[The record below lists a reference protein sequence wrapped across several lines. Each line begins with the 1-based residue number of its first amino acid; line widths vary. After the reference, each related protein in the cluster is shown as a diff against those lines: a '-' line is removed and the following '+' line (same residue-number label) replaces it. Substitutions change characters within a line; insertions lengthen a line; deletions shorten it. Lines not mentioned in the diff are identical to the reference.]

1 MTLNLID
8 SLRARVLA
16 AVRGCTASERVSL
29 RLRRSQG
36 AVGRAF
42 GVGLGSPPT
51 RGAPPRQAL
60 AGMISGTVFILF
72 REASHTRELY
82 S

>member
-36 AVGRAF
+36 AVGRAS
-42 GVGLGSPPT
+42 GSVSARLP
-51 RGAPPRQAL
+51 RGALLRDRLLQ
-60 AGMISGTVFILF
+60 
-72 REASHTRELY
+72 E
-82 S
+82 